1 MTNSIHFTNFKPGTV
16 VVLKIKFKYPR
27 ELVVGD
33 LIYQDWPMAYRI
45 SMVLKISQNKT
56 HQDNTDI
63 LVLTCQ
69 NTIQILNIPNY
80 KTIRC
85 HVKI

>member
-1 MTNSIHFTNFKPGTV
+1 MFF
-16 VVLKIKFKYPR
+16 KIKFKYPR

-45 SMVLKISQNKT
+45 SMVLKISQNKI

-63 LVLTCQ
+63 LVLTFQ
-69 NTIQILNIPNY
+69 NTIQILKIPNY